1 MALDGAGKFPAPF
14 LVGGELSETPGIA
27 AGLAQKVENAKYP
40 TSQKDAR
47 NGATG
52 DLACGHGYLR
62 GWGAD
67 VVGMFR
73 LRREDRFA
81 ILPATL
87 RMTGLLTQ
95 R

>member
-1 MALDGAGKFPAPF
+1 MGQ
-14 LVGGELSETPGIA
+14 PGTWHA
-27 AGLAQKVENAKYP
+27 VTE
-40 TSQKDAR
+40 
-47 NGATG
+47 
-52 DLACGHGYLR
+52 YLR